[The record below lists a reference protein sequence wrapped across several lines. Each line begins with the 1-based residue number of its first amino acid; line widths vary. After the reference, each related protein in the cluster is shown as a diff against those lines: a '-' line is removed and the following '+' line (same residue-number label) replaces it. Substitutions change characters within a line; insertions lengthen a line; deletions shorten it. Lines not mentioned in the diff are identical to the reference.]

1 MKKKLLAILAV
12 SVLPLMGLSS
22 HVLAETA
29 VAQPP
34 AAQTPGAAPTQ
45 ASLPASAFKLSLMNP
60 ATHQVEALS
69 INQVADADKMRMF
82 VAALPNAT
90 ELYDTYVSKGYFP
103 FHAMILTNWDIR
115 EIIRKESPD
124 VPDDPSSRD
133 KVLGIHKLYQPAQ

>member
-12 SVLPLMGLSS
+12 SALPLMGLSS
-22 HVLAETA
+22 HALAET
-29 VAQPP
+29 VAT
-34 AAQTPGAAPTQ
+34 AGVAPTQ

-124 VPDDPSSRD
+124 VPDDPASRD